1 MFLLT
6 ALVVLIIIFLY
17 AGVPYILSIVAKFLL
32 ARKVIKSKAIVL
44 TFDDGPGTKLTPLI
58 LNILAEYNVKATFF
72 LLGRNISGREEI
84 VRQIAAAGHEI
95 CSHGYD
101 HLNYL
106 KVLPFHA
113 LADIKRG
120 WQSIDSALGSNKGVY
135 PFRPPFGR
143 LNLVCLFY
151 LWIRKVPIFYWTFDF
166 GDAFSTSRPDVES
179 INARLMGSGGAVVLL
194 HDFDRTNENKSNMV
208 LELGRTTLMQAKENG
223 MNVLTMSQ
231 FLEENK

>member
-1 MFLLT
+1 MIHSRLGRF
-6 ALVVLIIIFLY
+6 V
-17 AGVPYILSIVAKFLL
+17 L
-32 ARKVIKSKAIVL
+32 ARKAIKSKAIVL
-44 TFDDGPGTKLTPLI
+44 TFDGGPGTRLTPLI
-58 LNILAEYNVKATFF
+58 LNILAEYNVKAIFF

-95 CSHGYD
+95 CSHGYE

-106 KVLPFHA
+106 KILPFHA

-143 LNLVCLFY
+143 LNLICLLY
-151 LWIRKVPIFYWTFDF
+151 LWIYKVPIIYWTLDIR
-166 GDAFSTSRPDVES
+166 DTCSASQPDVES
-179 INARLMGSGGAVVLL
+179 MGIRLKESGGAVVLA
-194 HDFDRTNENKSNMV
+194 HDFDRTNESKSNMV
-208 LELGRTTLMQAKENG
+208 LELVRMILIQAKENG
-223 MNVLTMSQ
+223 MRVLTMSQ

>member
-1 MFLLT
+1 LFLLT

-17 AGVPYILSIVAKFLL
+17 AGVPYILSIIVQYLL

-44 TFDDGPGTKLTPLI
+44 TFDDGPGIRLTPLV

-72 LLGRNISGREEI
+72 LLGRNVLGREEI

-95 CSHGYD
+95 CSHGYE

-120 WQSIDSALGSNKGVY
+120 WQSINSALGSNKGVY

-143 LNLVCLFY
+143 LNLICLLY
-151 LWIRKVPIFYWTFDF
+151 LWICKVPIIYWTLDS
-166 GDAFSTSRPDVES
+166 GDTCSASQPDIEN
-179 INARLMGSGGAVVLL
+179 INIRLREHGGAIVLL
-194 HDFDRTNENKSNMV
+194 HDFDRIKENRINMV
-208 LELGRTTLMQAKENG
+208 LELVRMILMQAKENG
-223 MNVLTMSQ
+223 MRVLTMSQ
-231 FLEENK
+231 FLEECK

>member
-1 MFLLT
+1 M
-6 ALVVLIIIFLY
+6 VLSIVFLY
-17 AGVPYILSIVAKFLL
+17 AGVPLIHSRTARFAI
-32 ARKVIKSKAIVL
+32 ARKAIKSKAIVL

-106 KVLPFHA
+106 RVLPFRA
-113 LADIKRG
+113 LTDIKRG

-135 PFRPPFGR
+135 PFRPPFGK
-143 LNLVCLFY
+143 LNLICLLY
-151 LWIRKVPIFYWTFDF
+151 LWIHRVPILYWTLDS
-166 GDAFSTSRPDVES
+166 GDTCSANRPDVES
-179 INARLMGSGGAVVLL
+179 INARLRGSGGAVVLL
-194 HDFDRTNENKSNMV
+194 HDFDRSDSGVDSAV
-208 LELGRTTLMQAKENG
+208 LELVRTALITAQQTGLRVRTVSEALNTQ
-223 MNVLTMSQ
+223 V
-231 FLEENK
+231 